1 MKSTIAMAACGAL
14 AMLSLNAARADD
26 VFGYAKLGSGAEL
39 GVGKALDNGL
49 ALRLGVQDSFRYTLD
64 KTQEGTPYQ
73 LKSKPTPAVAAS
85 LDWRPMADSGF
96 RLSGGLTLS
105 GKPKSDLAFSADGAG
120 NYTLNGNRYAAAA
133 VGPLTGKVEYQA
145 LGSYLGVGWD
155 FAVPGAS
162 AWRVTTDLGAQIQ
175 FGGKATLNPTGGVSA
190 QDLAAAQQ
198 KLDHDL
204 GGAHF
209 RLSAGVG
216 LTYAF

>member
-1 MKSTIAMAACGAL
+1 MKWKISMAACAAL
-14 AMLSLNAARADD
+14 AALVHNAARAED
-26 VFGYAKLGSGAEL
+26 VFGYAKLGTGMEL

-49 ALRLGVQDSFRYTLD
+49 GLRLGVQNSFRYKQD

-73 LKSKPTPAVAAS
+73 LKSKPNPGLAAS
-85 LDWRPMADSGF
+85 LDWRPIRDSGF

-105 GKPKSDLAFSADGAG
+105 GKAREDLSFAANGAG
-120 NYTLNGNRYAAAA
+120 NYVLNGNNYAASA
-133 VGPLTGKVEYQA
+133 VGPLSGKVEYSP

-155 FAVPGAS
+155 FALPGAS
-162 AWRVTTDLGAQIQ
+162 AWRVTTDLGAQLQ
-175 FGGKATLNPTGGVSA
+175 FGGKATLNPASGVSA

-204 GGAHF
+204 GGARF

-216 LTYAF
+216 LSYAF